1 MKIRVS
7 VLRIYFIR
15 LLYITALFHGLFL
28 QTGCSVTEI
37 HHQIPPSPYA
47 ISGIKG
53 LYLDKFRGTQSVL
66 FSKILIH
73 EISQL
78 SSLKYFAF
86 LPENEEK
93 QVAVI
98 NAKVK
103 SYEVNDMQK
112 FLQQTHISLLEKEV
126 IKENPSG
133 INVIGRAF
141 EFVEKP
147 LTVRSIERTLY
158 LEIDFQITNSTGE
171 KTLFS
176 NIEKASLKQSYTG
189 EENILLIPDKT
200 DEMVYL
206 AQLLMKKFLHR
217 INPEKT
223 KKIVVLEKGS
233 EPIPWSIGLL
243 DFGHP
248 RIIRSNHFATG
259 GRYDLALKGWNY
271 VLFEP
276 RTYPETETFEF
287 TDNVYTRLK
296 NAKLPSSTL
305 SPLLEI
311 HGKEFSM
318 KEIDVVLMGLIPNQ
332 DYNRFS
338 QIIKSHSSRAQKN
351 NRMNLAA
358 AHYNVGSVYQLRNEM
373 IMAAYHFAQ
382 ANAYHPDQKYA
393 LAWNDVQHIIG
404 DYNPFDDLDERNVES
419 AAKLPPPDGALLQPS
434 KINNP

>member
-53 LYLDKFRGTQSVL
+53 LYLDNFRGTQSVL

-93 QVAVI
+93 HVAVI

-103 SYEVNDMQK
+103 SYKVNDLQK
-112 FLQQTHISLLEKEV
+112 ILQHTHISLLEKEV
-126 IKENPSG
+126 IKENHSG

-147 LTVRSIERTLY
+147 LAVRSIERTLY

-176 NIEKASLKQSYTG
+176 NLEKASLKQSYTG

-200 DEMVYL
+200 DEMVHL
-206 AQLLMKKFLHR
+206 AQLLIKKFLHR

-223 KKIVVLEKGS
+223 EKIVVLEKGS

-276 RTYPETETFEF
+276 RTYPESETFEF

-296 NAKLPSSTL
+296 KAKLPSSTL
-305 SPLLEI
+305 STLLEI
-311 HGKEFSM
+311 HGKEFNIE
-318 KEIDVVLMGLIPNQ
+318 EIDVVLMGLISNQ
-332 DYNRFS
+332 DYNRYA
-338 QIIKSHSSRAQKN
+338 QIIKSHSSRSQKN

-358 AHYNVGSVYQLRNEM
+358 AHYNIGSVYQLRNEM
-373 IMAAYHFAQ
+373 ELAAYHFAQ
-382 ANAYHPDQKYA
+382 ANAYNPDEKYA
-393 LAWNDVQHIIG
+393 LAWNDIQHILG
-404 DYNPFDDLDERNVES
+404 NYNPFDALNERNVES
-419 AAKLPPPDGALLQPS
+419 AGKLPPPDGALLQPS
-434 KINNP
+434 NINNP